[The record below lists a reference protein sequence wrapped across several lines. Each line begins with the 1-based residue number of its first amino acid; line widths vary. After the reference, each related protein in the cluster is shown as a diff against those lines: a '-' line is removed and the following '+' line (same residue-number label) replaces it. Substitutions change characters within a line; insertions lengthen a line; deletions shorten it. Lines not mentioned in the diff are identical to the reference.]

1 MNKVCLHVLLN
12 HASSISR
19 ALPCCRNRLYEVY
32 AMSHL
37 LFQLSLAGYLAAAV
51 LYTIFF
57 IKQKKTLHPAARAVF
72 CAAAGLHTV
81 SLVARYVAAAH
92 TPITSIH
99 EIISFF
105 AWSLSCCYLS
115 FRWRYAVKNFGSFA
129 VLLITALMLAAA
141 AAPQTILPLPP
152 ELRTWLLPVHASIS
166 IVAYAFLSLAAIG
179 GLMYLIQ
186 ERQLKQK
193 HFGFFYH
200 RLPSLEALDSLN
212 QHCIGLGFL
221 LMTLGMTIGT
231 VWAFQLGGDRG
242 LGWHSKIISA
252 MITWLLYAGLMHHRF
267 VMGWRGRQ
275 AAFLTVSAFAAVLL
289 TLFLLLIKG
298 GI

>member
-1 MNKVCLHVLLN
+1 
-12 HASSISR
+12 
-19 ALPCCRNRLYEVY
+19 
-32 AMSHL
+32 MSHL
-37 LFQLSLAGYLAAAV
+37 LFQLSLAAYLAAAAV
-51 LYTIFF
+51 YTVFF
-57 IKQKKTLHPAARAVF
+57 IRQKKTLHTVARVIF
-72 CAAAGLHTV
+72 CVAAGLHTV
-81 SLVARYVAAAH
+81 NIAARYVEAEH

-129 VLLITALMLAAA
+129 VLLITTLMLAAT
-141 AAPQTILPLPP
+141 AAPQAILPLPP

-200 RLPSLEALDSLN
+200 RLPSLEALDNLN
-212 QHCIGLGFL
+212 QHCIGIGFL
-221 LMTLGMTIGT
+221 LMTLGMSIGT
-231 VWAFQLGGDRG
+231 VWAFQLGGHRG
-242 LGWHSKIISA
+242 LGWHTKIISA

-267 VMGWRGRQ
+267 VQGWRGRR
-275 AAFLTVSAFAAVLL
+275 AALLTVLAFAAVLL
-289 TLFLLLIKG
+289 TFWLLLMKG
-298 GI
+298 VADYGA